1 MKFTVLFGIFS
12 VVLLM
17 SVVASQN
24 VKRSTEFANHLEA
37 KLKTEFE
44 LVINQ
49 FFTFVKQLV
58 VNITDDSG
66 ITTSATEVPTAET
79 ESPGDGG
86 EQPMPSD

>member
-17 SVVASQN
+17 SLVASQN

-66 ITTSATEVPTAET
+66 ITTSATEVPPGET
-79 ESPGDGG
+79 EAPGDGG

>member
-1 MKFTVLFGIFS
+1 MKFTVLFGTFS

-17 SVVASQN
+17 SLAASQN

-44 LVINQ
+44 MVIDE
-49 FFTFVKQLV
+49 FFKFVKQLV

-66 ITTSATEVPTAET
+66 MVPSSTTPPPSEVPIVET
-79 ESPGDGG
+79 TEA
-86 EQPMPSD
+86 SD